1 MAGNLWTETV
11 MAENLVAN
19 PRTKGAP
26 KAEGRVVPSR
36 RIEYLQERLKT
47 NSKRDL
53 HLWSISML
61 VILMLASGFAA
72 VLAPSVAWNIAT
84 LHFDLKYLP
93 QLFWGMIALVLL
105 FSLYAMTQKR
115 DLNIVSRALVQELIL
130 SENLQSFSV
139 LDPVTQLLNSWAI
152 DPIIAKEIAHANR
165 LGSALTFATIRLDNF
180 QSIKKQLGP
189 ERGEEALYHAAR
201 LLKGTFRGSDV
212 IFRNGADEF
221 LVVLP
226 DTTEQQAESAVAR
239 LGTATE
245 RWNADSDTGFEF
257 SFCSGIAP
265 HVIGAESRDVI
276 ERARRGMIPSSQK
289 IKFVF

>member
-19 PRTKGAP
+19 PSTKGAP

-139 LDPVTQLLNSWAI
+139 LDP
-152 DPIIAKEIAHANR
+152 
-165 LGSALTFATIRLDNF
+165 
-180 QSIKKQLGP
+180 
-189 ERGEEALYHAAR
+189 
-201 LLKGTFRGSDV
+201 
-212 IFRNGADEF
+212 
-221 LVVLP
+221 
-226 DTTEQQAESAVAR
+226 
-239 LGTATE
+239 
-245 RWNADSDTGFEF
+245 
-257 SFCSGIAP
+257 
-265 HVIGAESRDVI
+265 
-276 ERARRGMIPSSQK
+276 
-289 IKFVF
+289 